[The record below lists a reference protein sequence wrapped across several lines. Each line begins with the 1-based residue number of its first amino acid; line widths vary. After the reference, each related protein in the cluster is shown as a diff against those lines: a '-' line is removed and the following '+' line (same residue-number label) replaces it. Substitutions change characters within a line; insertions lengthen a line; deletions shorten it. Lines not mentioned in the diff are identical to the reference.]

1 MTSTVHS
8 ACSNGLAVTSSS
20 APASPDEQG
29 NPVTRDARPGDLEPI
44 VETLVAEWAAI
55 SDLLDILA
63 DPEWSMATALPGW
76 SVHDVVAHLIG
87 TESVLAGEPVPEVP
101 VETAQ
106 LFHVRNEI
114 GASNERW
121 AYALRDDPPAQLRA
135 RFRDITDRR
144 SRALRAMQPA
154 DFDAPTATPVGTATY
169 RRFME
174 IRVFDCWMH
183 EQDIRDATGHPGHQN
198 GSCAG
203 VHRRDCPGPWVFG
216 RQTRWRPGRLDGH
229 DRTHRPHIPDTAR
242 RGRRTRP
249 RRRHARGSCDR
260 RRAPI
265 VRPVRPTCRWQN
277 GPSGIPR
284 RHSSRRR
291 PGTRT
296 TPRHQPRL
304 HDLNLDRPASDLV
317 ATETRRLRP
326 SRHGPPSQVSDTSAT
341 HKSPAPRRCRNL
353 KSTAAG

>member
-1 MTSTVHS
+1 M
-8 ACSNGLAVTSSS
+8 
-20 APASPDEQG
+20 
-29 NPVTRDARPGDLEPI
+29 TRDARPGDLEPI

-198 GSCAG
+198 GSCAEASI
-203 VHRRDCPGPWVFG
+203 DE
-216 RQTRWRPGRLDGH
+216 
-229 DRTHRPHIPDTAR
+229 
-242 RGRRTRP
+242 
-249 RRRHARGSCDR
+249 
-260 RRAPI
+260 I
-265 VRPVRPTCRWQN
+265 VRALGYLVGKRAGAPDGSTVTIELT
-277 GPSGIPR
+277 GPIF
-284 RHSSRRR
+284 
-291 PGTRT
+291 RT
-296 TPRHQPRL
+296 L
-304 HDLNLDRPASDLV
+304 HVAVDGRAHVV
-317 ATETRRLRP
+317 ATL
-326 SRHGPPSQVSDTSAT
+326 AA
-341 HKSPAPRRCRNL
+341 PA
-353 KSTAAG
+353 TAAVHLSSNLFVRLAGGRTDPLAYLDDIRLEGDQELGQRLATNLAYTI